1 MSKLNFELFDPR
13 KLILDSPEV
22 ACDHDD
28 FSFAFNNSN
37 YSDRVLRI
45 YIFSESTQPP
55 SAVRVKTVHISSPIL
70 AARSPFFHKLLR
82 DSAQCQAATLRINA
96 SEEASL
102 MELLKFMYSN
112 NLTVTTAPALLDVLM
127 AADKFDVSIC
137 TRHFIRLLRNQKIMT
152 PEFLL
157 YYFDLPPTILM
168 AKAFR
173 PMTVF
178 AKQFY
183 AVHYKDISMF
193 KDEILRLPLADVEA
207 IIASDYLQVT
217 SEDAVYWFVLEWARA
232 QYPNIEE
239 RREIITTR
247 LAKFIRFP
255 YMTHTE
261 LMKVKDSNELDRRFS
276 LRVVSEA
283 ICFRWN
289 VLHPNTLKDDKAHRF
304 VKRVYLYRPAKKTRV
319 QQRAVYLDRL
329 ARKTWV
335 EDCFHWAWRN
345 RQFILCF
352 TVGFLYF
359 TRACSKL
366 NPAEEFVSKF
376 KGGYAYTVSNSSSV
390 PIFVGN
396 PLYFV

>member
-1 MSKLNFELFDPR
+1 
-13 KLILDSPEV
+13 
-22 ACDHDD
+22 
-28 FSFAFNNSN
+28 
-37 YSDRVLRI
+37 
-45 YIFSESTQPP
+45 
-55 SAVRVKTVHISSPIL
+55 
-70 AARSPFFHKLLR
+70 
-82 DSAQCQAATLRINA
+82 
-96 SEEASL
+96 

-157 YYFDLPPTILM
+157 DYFDLPPTILM
-168 AKAFR
+168 AKVFR

-193 KDEILRLPLADVEA
+193 KDELLSLPLADVEA

-261 LMKVKDSNELDRRFS
+261 LMKVKDT
-276 LRVVSEA
+276 

-289 VLHPNTLKDDKAHRF
+289 VLHPDKLKDDKAHRF
-304 VKRVYLYRPAKKTRV
+304 VKRVYLYRHAKKTRV
-319 QQRAVYLDRL
+319 QERAVYLDRL

-335 EDCFHWAWRN
+335 QDCFHWAWRS

-366 NPAEEFVSKF
+366 NPTEEFVSKF
-376 KGGYAYTVSNSSSV
+376 KGGYAYTGSNSS
-390 PIFVGN
+390 
-396 PLYFV
+396 YRR

>member
-1 MSKLNFELFDPR
+1 MSKSPR
-13 KLILDSPEV
+13 KLILDSPED
-22 ACDHDD
+22 ACDHGD
-28 FSFAFNNSN
+28 FSFAFNDSN

-55 SAVRVKTVHISSPIL
+55 SVRVKTVHISSPIL
-70 AARSPFFHKLLR
+70 AARSPFFYKLLR

-137 TRHFIRLLRNQKIMT
+137 TRRFIRLLRNQKIMT

-157 YYFDLPPTILM
+157 DYFDLPPTILM
-168 AKAFR
+168 AKVFR

-193 KDEILRLPLADVEA
+193 KDEILSLPLADVEA
-207 IIASDYLQVT
+207 IIASDDLQVT

-261 LMKVKDSNELDRRFS
+261 LMKVKDSNELDSSFS
-276 LRVVSEA
+276 IHVVSEA
-283 ICFRWN
+283 ICFQWN
-289 VLHPNTLKDDKAHRF
+289 VLHPDKLKDDKAHRF
-304 VKRVYLYRPAKKTRV
+304 VKRVYLYWPAKKTRV
-319 QQRAVYLDRL
+319 QERAVYLDRL

-335 EDCFHWAWRN
+335 QDCFHWAWRS

-352 TVGFLYF
+352 TVCFLYF

-366 NPAEEFVSKF
+366 NPAEEFVSKL
-376 KGGYAYTVSNSSSV
+376 KGGYAYTGSNSSV